1 MRFLKLTL
9 ILRDEAWRVRRGKA
23 YWVLGSRLKL
33 SVLWLGVSLRLCN
46 PLRAALK
53 GAHIFVYASLELSSH
68 WATCRALYCSLQL
81 AYVAKAVAGSCRC
94 RSTHRQ
100 FGFPFRFMGFSW
112 HIFLFPSFLSSHVQ
126 FCSLHLLKVAES

>member
-9 ILRDEAWRVRRGKA
+9 ILRDEAWRVKGEM
-23 YWVLGSRLKL
+23 YWVPGSRLKL

-81 AYVAKAVAGSCRC
+81 AYVAKAVAGAGAH
-94 RSTHRQ
+94 TDNM
-100 FGFPFRFMGFSW
+100 GFLFVLWVFSW
-112 HIFLFPSFLSSHVQ
+112 HIFLFPSFLP
-126 FCSLHLLKVAES
+126 FFLPTCSFALCTF

>member
-9 ILRDEAWRVRRGKA
+9 ILRDEAWRVRREE

-33 SVLWLGVSLRLCN
+33 SVLWVGVSLRLCN

-81 AYVAKAVAGSCRC
+81 AYVAQAVAGAGAH
-94 RSTHRQ
+94 TDNL
-100 FGFPFRFMGFSW
+100 G
-112 HIFLFPSFLSSHVQ
+112 FLFVLWVFLGIYFCFLPSFLPT
-126 FCSLHLLKVAES
+126 CSFALCTF